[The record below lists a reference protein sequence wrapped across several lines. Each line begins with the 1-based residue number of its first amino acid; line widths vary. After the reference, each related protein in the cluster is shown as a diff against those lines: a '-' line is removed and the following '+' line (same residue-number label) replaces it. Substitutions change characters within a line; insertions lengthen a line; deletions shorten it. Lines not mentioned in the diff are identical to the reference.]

1 MCFFFKSISRFIYE
15 LIFLL
20 GNRFI
25 FKKFILEKSLR
36 VEENKGQESNILFI
50 YLIYMSDSQ
59 IHFSFISRSADIL
72 SIKKENQ

>member
-20 GNRFI
+20 RNRFI

-36 VEENKGQESNILFI
+36 VEENKGQRKQ
-50 YLIYMSDSQ
+50 YLIY
-59 IHFSFISRSADIL
+59 ISYLYVR
-72 SIKKENQ
+72 